1 MNRTLMLALA
11 VALAIAGNATLANNA
26 WQQHTALTA
35 QHQDLRTQLDA
46 AQTKIDALP
55 ALRLRVKTT
64 QAELDRITAA
74 FPAEENLGILIARI
88 EQAAQDQHLAFGQL
102 TRTTQP
108 SPLPG
113 FTEVHLALNLTGS
126 YPNLYH
132 LLTWTHDEKRVL
144 SVTDVTSTTADQGLT
159 HSLQVIGYTRNPTTA
174 TAGSTP

>member
-11 VALAIAGNATLANNA
+11 AVLAIAGNATLAKTT
-26 WQQHTALTA
+26 WQQHVGLQT
-35 QHQDLRTQLDA
+35 QSQDIRAQLDA
-46 AQTKIDALP
+46 AQSRIDALP
-55 ALRLRVKTT
+55 ALRLRVKAS

-88 EQAAQDQHLAFGQL
+88 EQAAQEQQLNFTQL
-102 TRTTQP
+102 TRSTQP

-126 YPNLYH
+126 YPNLYR

-144 SVTDVTSTTADQGLT
+144 NVTDITSTSTDQALT
-159 HSLQVIGYTRNPTTA
+159 HTLQVIGYTRNPTTV
-174 TAGSTP
+174 TGRTP